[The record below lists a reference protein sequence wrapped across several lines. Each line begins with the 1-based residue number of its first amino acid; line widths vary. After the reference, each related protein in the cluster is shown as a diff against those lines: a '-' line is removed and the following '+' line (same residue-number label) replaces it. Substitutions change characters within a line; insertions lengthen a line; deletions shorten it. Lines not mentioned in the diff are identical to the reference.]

1 MPRDSSKVFIGA
13 GTLYTAA
20 QGEPFPATPATAVA
34 GNWVE
39 VGYSEDGWIVAF
51 DRTVDRVF
59 AAEEINALVVLK
71 TGQETHV
78 RGTLLQATL
87 ENLELSFGGGSIA
100 DDTPSSG
107 FRTYTPPDTD
117 EQDEFSILFRTNLD
131 GNRVRDWQFPRTIS
145 VASVEIPHNKAPNVS
160 VVAMDFEAVVP
171 SSGSLFTVVETEP
184 A

>member
-13 GTLYTAA
+13 GTLYTATIGTA
-20 QGEPFPATPATAVA
+20 FPATPATTPSGSWA
-34 GNWVE
+34 E
-39 VGYSEDGWIVAF
+39 IGYSEDGWIIAF
-51 DRTVDRVF
+51 DRTVERVF

-87 ENLELSFGGGSIA
+87 ENLELSFGGGTIA
-100 DDTPSSG
+100 PSTPSAG
-107 FRTYTPPDTD
+107 FRQYTPPASD
-117 EQDEFSILFRTNLD
+117 EQDEFAVLFRSATDL
-131 GNRVRDWQFPRTIS
+131 GFRDWKFPRAIS

-171 SSGSLFTVVETEP
+171 TSGALFTVVETS
-184 A
+184 